1 MEFCDRGDLASEL
14 KSYTNK
20 RQTMPE
26 ERIWEVV
33 KNVLKG
39 LRDLH
44 NFKVF
49 HRDIKCANLF
59 VDSERVVKIGD
70 LNVSK
75 LQKSG
80 LARTQTGT
88 PY

>member
-1 MEFCDRGDLASEL
+1 MEFCEKGDLSSQL
-14 KSYTNK
+14 KYWKEK
-20 RQTMPE
+20 RQNMPE
-26 ERIWEVV
+26 EKVWEAV
-33 KNVLKG
+33 KCVCKG

-44 NFKVF
+44 NLKIF

-59 VDSERVVKIGD
+59 VDSNGLVKIGD

-88 PY
+88 P

>member
-1 MEFCDRGDLASEL
+1 MEFCEKGDLVSQL
-14 KSYTNK
+14 KIYKDK
-20 RQTMPE
+20 RQTYPE
-26 ERIWEVV
+26 EKLWDVIKCVT
-33 KNVLKG
+33 KG

-44 NFKVF
+44 DMKVF

-59 VDSERVVKIGD
+59 MDKNDLIKIGD

-88 PY
+88 P